1 MSSTWGNV
9 LKLSIFG
16 ESHGPAIG
24 MVLDGLPAGE
34 AIDLDAVQVQM
45 ERRAP
50 GLTAGSTPRREADLP
65 HFVSGMLDGKLTGAP
80 LCAVIENTN
89 VKSHDYTNILHLP
102 RPSHADYTGSV
113 RYGGH
118 NDIRGGGHFSGRL
131 TAPLTAAGAVC
142 RQILEKRGIVIG
154 SHVFMIH
161 NIYDMPFDAVSLT
174 AEELNAL
181 NKEPFTALDL
191 QKKREMYAEIARAQ
205 AEKDSVGG
213 IIECAAVG
221 LPAGIGSPMFDSLE
235 SRIASLLYGVPAVKG
250 VSFGDGFGI
259 SGLCGSEANDSMYYA
274 SDGSVK
280 TRTNH
285 NGGILGGIST
295 GMPLLLRVAFK
306 PTASIAKEQQTIDC
320 VSHENASLV
329 IKGRH
334 DACIA
339 VRAQPVVEAAVAVA
353 LLDAMLIQ
361 GEVTSYGSSKAQ

>member
-1 MSSTWGNV
+1 MSSTWGNT

-34 AIDLDAVQVQM
+34 RIDLDAVQVQM
-45 ERRAP
+45 NRRAP
-50 GLTAGSTPRREADLP
+50 GLTAGSTPRIEADMP
-65 HFVSGMLDGKLTGAP
+65 HFVSGMLDEKLTGAP

-89 VKSHDYTNILHLP
+89 VKSHDYANILRLP

-142 RQILEKRGIVIG
+142 RQILERRGIVIG
-154 SHVFMIH
+154 SHVWMIH
-161 NIYDMPFDAVSLT
+161 NIYDTPFDAVSLD
-174 AEELNAL
+174 AEALNAL
-181 NKEPFTALDL
+181 NQAPFTVIDL
-191 QKKREMYAEIARAQ
+191 KKKREMCAQIAQAQ

-213 IIECAAVG
+213 VIECAALG

-259 SGLCGSEANDSMYYA
+259 AGMYGSEANDSMYYDP
-274 SDGSVK
+274 DGGVK

-306 PTASIAKEQQTIDC
+306 PTASIAKEQRTIDC
-320 VSHENASLV
+320 VTHENASLV

-339 VRAQPVVEAAVAVA
+339 VRAQPVVEAAVAIA
-353 LLDAMLIQ
+353 LLDTMLTQ
-361 GEVTSYGSSKAQ
+361 GEITGYESSKAQ

>member
-34 AIDLDAVQVQM
+34 AIDLAAIKTQM
-45 ERRAP
+45 ARRAP

-65 HFVSGMLDGKLTGAP
+65 HFLSGMLGGKLTGAP
-80 LCAVIENTN
+80 LCAVVENTN
-89 VKSHDYTNILHLP
+89 VKSHDYENILQLP

-131 TAPLTAAGAVC
+131 TAPLTIAGAVC
-142 RQILEKRGIVIG
+142 RQLLERRGIVIG
-154 SHVFMIH
+154 SHVCMIH
-161 NIYDMPFDAVSLT
+161 HIYDTPFDPVA
-174 AEELNAL
+174 LNAKTLSSL
-181 NKEPFTALDL
+181 NSEPFTVLNQ
-191 QKKREMYAEIARAQ
+191 QKKREMCAEIERAQ
-205 AEKDSVGG
+205 AEKDSLGG
-213 IIECAAVG
+213 VIECAAVG

-235 SRIASLLYGVPAVKG
+235 SRIAALLYGVPAVKG
-250 VSFGDGFGI
+250 VSFGDGFEI
-259 SGLCGSEANDSMYYA
+259 SGLSGSEANDAMFYDA
-274 SDGSVK
+274 DGSVK

-295 GMPLLLRVAFK
+295 GMPLLFRAAFK
-306 PTASIAKEQQTIDC
+306 PTASIAREQQTIDC
-320 VSHENASLV
+320 TSRKNASLV

-339 VRAQPVVEAAVAVA
+339 VRAQPVVESAAAIA
-353 LLDAMLIQ
+353 LLDAMLTQ
-361 GEVTSYGSSKAQ
+361 GEIKGSLQNA

>member
-1 MSSTWGNV
+1 MSSTWGNA

-34 AIDLDAVQVQM
+34 KIDLRAVETQM
-45 ERRAP
+45 ARRAP

-65 HFVSGMLDGKLTGAP
+65 RFLSGMLEGTLTGAP

-89 VKSHDYTNILHLP
+89 VKSHDYQNILHLP

-142 RQILEKRGIVIG
+142 RQILERRGIVIG
-154 SHVFMIH
+154 SHVCMIH
-161 NIYDMPFDAVSLT
+161 QISDTPFDAVSLDADT
-174 AEELNAL
+174 LNRL
-181 NKEPFTALDL
+181 NREPFTVLDL
-191 QKKREMYAEIARAQ
+191 QKKREMCAAIAKAQ
-205 AEKDSVGG
+205 ADKDSVGG
-213 IIECAAVG
+213 VIECAAVG
-221 LPAGIGSPMFDSLE
+221 LPAGIGSPMFDALE

-259 SGLCGSEANDSMYYA
+259 AALCASEANDAMYYA
-274 SDGSVK
+274 QDGSVK

-295 GMPLLLRVAFK
+295 GMPLLFRAAFK

-320 VSHENASLV
+320 VTHENASLV

-339 VRAQPVVEAAVAVA
+339 VRAQPVVESVAAIA
-353 LLDAMLIQ
+353 LLDAMLAQ
-361 GEVTSYGSSKAQ
+361 GEIKVEA

>member
-16 ESHGPAIG
+16 ESHGQAIG

-34 AIDLDAVQVQM
+34 EIDSDAIVVQM
-45 ERRAP
+45 ARRAP
-50 GLTAGSTPRREADLP
+50 GLTPGATPRCEADLP
-65 HFVSGMLDGKLTGAP
+65 RFLSGLLDGRLTGAP

-89 VKSHDYTNILHLP
+89 VKSHDYANILRLP

-142 RQILEKRGIVIG
+142 RQILERRGIVIG
-154 SHVFMIH
+154 SHVFSIQSVC
-161 NIYDMPFDAVSLT
+161 DTPFDAVALD
-174 AEELNAL
+174 AAALNAL
-181 NKEPFTALDL
+181 NKEPFTVQDL
-191 QKKREMYAEIARAQ
+191 QKKREMYHVIAEAQ

-213 IIECAAVG
+213 VIECAAVG
-221 LPAGIGSPMFDSLE
+221 LPAGIGSPMFDALE

-259 SGLCGSEANDSMYYA
+259 CALRGSAANDSMYYTQ
-274 SDGSVK
+274 DGRVK

-295 GMPLLLRVAFK
+295 GMPLLFRAAFK

-320 VSHENASLV
+320 VAHENASLV
-329 IKGRH
+329 VKGRH

-339 VRAQPVVEAAVAVA
+339 VRAQPVVEAVAAVA
-353 LLDAMLIQ
+353 LLDAMLMQ
-361 GEVTSYGSSKAQ
+361 GEITSHE